1 MTESGNLKVKR
12 AECAVWRH
20 VWVEGRW
27 HGGRGIM
34 FQLIWNDRFLRFSW
48 PVVQEKK
55 GRDFSLLLTDNIVR
69 SRG

>member
-1 MTESGNLKVKR
+1 M
-12 AECAVWRH
+12 WRH